1 MINCFI
7 IVNYNDYKSTKHLV
21 DNIIDYNIVDHIII
35 VDNASNSSERELL
48 STIKNKKI
56 EILYEE
62 NNLGYSHAI
71 NVGSKYVID
80 KYKKANLIISNSD
93 IVIMSEEDLIKL
105 IDLLNY
111 EKVGIVGPQ
120 ILERGSILKGYKDI
134 SVNREI
140 LNYIPIANLFAN
152 DDIALY
158 PDSYYIDDKSVVE
171 VINSAFFLISS
182 DTMKIINY
190 MDENVFLYYEDYILS
205 KKVRN
210 NDLMVVVC
218 NDVKIKHLYSVSV
231 NKNYNNYKKTNLLNK
246 SKYYYHTTFND
257 INLLQR
263 HILKILL
270 SIDLF
275 FAKLFRK

>member
-35 VDNASNSSERELL
+35 VDNASNNNERELL

-210 NDLMVVVC
+210 NNLMVVVC